1 MQSITSDFGAHILSM
16 TFFRTILM
24 AAAVVANFPATTD
37 AFSMNPAMAYFTQ
50 MIEHKLQHQA
60 KEVGV
65 PKQKKHR
72 ARTTAIFIFYCAYT
86 NS

>member
-1 MQSITSDFGAHILSM
+1 M
-16 TFFRTILM
+16 TFFRTTLM
-24 AAAVVANFPATTD
+24 AAAMVAICPATTD

-65 PKQKKHR
+65 PKQKNIGLGHYCNIHF
-72 ARTTAIFIFYCAYT
+72 AIVFLLTFNPSIIL
-86 NS
+86 

>member
-1 MQSITSDFGAHILSM
+1 M
-16 TFFRTILM
+16 TIFRATLV
-24 AAAVVANFPATTD
+24 AAAGVAICPATTN

-65 PKQKKHR
+65 PKQKNISLGPLQYILPLCLL
-72 ARTTAIFIFYCAYT
+72 TFNPSIILL
-86 NS
+86 